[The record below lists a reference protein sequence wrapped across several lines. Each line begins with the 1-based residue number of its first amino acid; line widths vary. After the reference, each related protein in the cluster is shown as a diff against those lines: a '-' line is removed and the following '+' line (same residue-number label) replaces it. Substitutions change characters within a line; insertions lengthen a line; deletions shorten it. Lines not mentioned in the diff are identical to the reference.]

1 MVGKNIST
9 SIVTLKDSNN
19 IHKAK
24 ISLSNCLFLDAPT
37 KEWKSRIN
45 IKIK

>member
-19 IHKAK
+19 SDKAN
-24 ISLSNCLFLDAPT
+24 ISLSNCLILDAPT
-37 KEWKSRIN
+37 KEWKSRIDT
-45 IKIK
+45 KIK